1 MKSYTPKAKP
11 YSNYSKTMYIITW
24 CEKTQYTGTCH
35 LTKNLKGKYLLGDI
49 GKIKSLREDETQLS
63 LLVNLSESI
72 MTLLNLVPIGSKL
85 YNGSIKGVTNMTLT
99 EQTFTINVPI
109 KVNTQDIEDIL
120 EMAFVGADYWIN
132 DVNYS
137 CNSCLDTL
145 MEGKELVFSV
155 PEDDADTEFKDYTL
169 TLEKLLKG
177 IEMYCAKWGDCLDN
191 ATVDTGKIDV
201 ADCDL
206 ILQYAL
212 FGEQVFG

>member
-1 MKSYTPKAKP
+1 
-11 YSNYSKTMYIITW
+11 
-24 CEKTQYTGTCH
+24 
-35 LTKNLKGKYLLGDI
+35 
-49 GKIKSLREDETQLS
+49 
-63 LLVNLSESI
+63 
-72 MTLLNLVPIGSKL
+72 
-85 YNGSIKGVTNMTLT
+85 MTLT

-109 KVNTQDIEDIL
+109 KVNTQDIEDIF
-120 EMAFVGADYWIN
+120 EMACLGADYWIN
-132 DVNYS
+132 DVSYS
-137 CNSCLDTL
+137 CSNCLDTL

-177 IEMYCAKWGDCLDN
+177 IEMYCGKWGDCLGEN
-191 ATVDTGKIDV
+191 GIDTGKIEV